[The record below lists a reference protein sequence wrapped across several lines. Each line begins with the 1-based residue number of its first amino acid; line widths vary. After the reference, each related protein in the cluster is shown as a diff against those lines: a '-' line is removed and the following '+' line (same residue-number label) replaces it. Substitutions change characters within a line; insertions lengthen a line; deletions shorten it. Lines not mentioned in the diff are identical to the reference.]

1 MKTKITIAL
10 GFLSIFYSN
19 AQNIIPET
27 GSVGIGTTTP
37 VATLNV
43 RSSGSIAAS
52 DLSNSAILVGTTTS
66 GLGFDRNEIH
76 TVNNDLN
83 IGTLTTNRH
92 IYVKAGGNTTRM
104 FVDGNTGNIGI
115 GTSRP
120 ESSLHIDG
128 DLQMD
133 LGEGFRLHDDRSFF
147 GQNNDG
153 IIFEIQDTNGTL
165 GRADGGFVYR
175 GYTPTDNASKDLM
188 VIKGSGN
195 VGIGTIDPQNKLSVD
210 GTIWSTE
217 VIVSLTDAA
226 DWVFEKDYNLKP
238 LEEVEAF
245 IKKNKHLPEIP
256 SADDFRANDLKV
268 SEMSNKLLQK
278 IEELTLYIID
288 INKRIK
294 FVEKENTELKA
305 QKNINTEL
313 LERLTKLEKSIIKN

>member
-1 MKTKITIAL
+1 MKTTFTLAL
-10 GFLSIFYSN
+10 GFLSIFYGKS
-19 AQNIIPET
+19 QNIIPET

-37 VATLNV
+37 AATLNV
-43 RSSGSIAAS
+43 RSSGSIAAT
-52 DLSNSAILVGTTTS
+52 DLSNAAILVGTTTS

-76 TVNNDLN
+76 TINNDLN
-83 IGTLTTNRH
+83 IGTISENRH

-115 GTSRP
+115 GTSNP
-120 ESSLHIDG
+120 EASLDIDG

-147 GQNNDG
+147 GPTNDG

-165 GRADGGFVYR
+165 GRTDGGFVYR
-175 GYTPTDNASKDLM
+175 GYTPTDSESLDLM
-188 VIKGSGN
+188 VIKGNGN
-195 VGIGTIDPQNKLSVD
+195 VGIGTIDPQNKLSVE

-226 DWVFEKDYNLKP
+226 DWVFEKDYKLQS

-245 IKKNKHLPEIP
+245 IEKNKHLPEIP

-278 IEELTLYIID
+278 IEELTLYVID

-294 FVEKENTELKA
+294 LVEKENSELKA
-305 QKNINTEL
+305 KDQLNTEL
-313 LERLTKLEKSIIKN
+313 LERLIKLEDSLNKN